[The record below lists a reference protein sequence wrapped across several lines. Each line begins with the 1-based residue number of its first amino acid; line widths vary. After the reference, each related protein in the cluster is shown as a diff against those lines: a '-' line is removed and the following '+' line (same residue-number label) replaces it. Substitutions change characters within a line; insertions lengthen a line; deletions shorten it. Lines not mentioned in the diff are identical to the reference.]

1 MSSVDTETLRFYA
14 SEAEVYARRARTV
27 KNARL
32 DSFLA
37 GLAAG
42 ARILELGC
50 GGGQDSQAMLARGF
64 DVTPTDGSPEMAAQA
79 SLLLGR
85 PVAVLAFDQLS
96 ETAAYD
102 AVWANACL
110 LHVPRPELAAV
121 LSRIHRAL
129 KPGGIFY
136 ASFKAGSVE
145 GRDGLQ
151 RYYNY
156 PSRDWLMAQYAPL
169 NWMSID
175 VDENRGRGYDGA
187 ETGWLHVTAISRGS

>member
-1 MSSVDTETLRFYA
+1 MSSVDTETLNFYA
-14 SEAEVYARRARTV
+14 SEAEIYAQRARTA

-32 DSFLA
+32 DGFLT
-37 GLAAG
+37 GLPAG

-79 SLLLGR
+79 SLLLGH

-96 ETAAYD
+96 ETTAYD

-110 LHVPRPELAAV
+110 LHVPRQELAAV

-145 GRDGLQ
+145 GRDRLQ

-156 PSRDWLMAQYAPL
+156 PSRDWLIEQYAPL
-169 NWMSID
+169 NWASIN
-175 VDENRGRGYDGA
+175 VDENRARGYDGA

>member
-14 SEAEVYARRARTV
+14 TEAEVYALRSRAT

-32 DSFLA
+32 DGFLT
-37 GLAAG
+37 GLPAG

-50 GGGQDSQAMLARGF
+50 GGGQDSHAMLARGF
-64 DVTPTDGSPEMAAQA
+64 DVTPTDGSPEMAEQA
-79 SLLLGR
+79 ERLLGR
-85 PVAVLAFDQLS
+85 PVAVLAFDRLD

-102 AVWANACL
+102 AVWASACL
-110 LHVPRPELAAV
+110 LHVPRQELAAV

-129 KPGGIFY
+129 KPGGTFY
-136 ASFKAGSVE
+136 ASFKAGSAE

-156 PSRDWLMAQYAPL
+156 PSRDWLTARYAPL
-169 NWMSID
+169 EWMRVD
-175 VDENRGRGYDGA
+175 VGENKGRGYDGE
-187 ETGWLHVTAISRGS
+187 ETDWLHVTAIRRG